1 VNFFSRSFP
10 PIPRRGRWLAAL
22 ALLLALGGCKVG
34 LYSNLNEQ
42 EANEI
47 VAALSGEGID
57 AAKSRV
63 EGNNWQVE
71 VDESRMGAALDVLR
85 AQGLPNERYATMGE
99 VFQKQ
104 GLVSTPSEE
113 RMRYIYAISQ
123 ELSQT
128 LRHVDGVVSARVHVV
143 IPAND
148 PLSEKIRPSS
158 AAVFIKHRPDVDIRL
173 LAPAV
178 KDMVAHSIE
187 GLTHDQ
193 VSLSLFE
200 ARRPAIA
207 GAGVPRRHARP
218 AAGAGPVLDLHR
230 CGAARPAA
238 AGRHLPD
245 GAAHAAAQARPGLA
259 QLDAPPGVQALT
271 ADAGIDHRTR
281 HTAGRTR
288 PDGSRAPGDALQPAS
303 RGRPAPE
310 LAARQ
315 LAGPP
320 PLARAAG
327 RGRTGGA
334 RQPGAA
340 RPCR

>member
-1 VNFFSRSFP
+1 VNFFFVFFSRSFS

-47 VAALSGEGID
+47 VASLSGEGID

-63 EGNNWQVE
+63 EGNSWQVE

-200 ARRPAIA
+200 ARRPAVA
-207 GAGVPRRHARP
+207 GAGARN
-218 AAGAGPVLDLHR
+218 A
-230 CGAARPAA
+230 
-238 AGRHLPD
+238 D
-245 GAAHAAAQARPGLA
+245 GAPGQPLV
-259 QLDAPPGVQALT
+259 LGLFSTFT
-271 ADAGIDHRTR
+271 AVVLLG
-281 HTAGRTR
+281 
-288 PDGSRAPGDALQPAS
+288 LLL
-303 RGRPAPE
+303 
-310 LAARQ
+310 LAAICLMALPTLLRRQ
-315 LAGPP
+315 GLDW
-320 PLARAAG
+320 RSWT
-327 RGRTGGA
+327 R
-334 RQPGAA
+334 RQVF
-340 RPCR
+340 RR